1 MTASPTAQ
9 HGYPQRDDP
18 LRSRANALFAVAFGL
33 SIAIACSVHDRWP
46 IVVLLVIA
54 PVAEEALFRAGVQD
68 WLLRRHRRGWPAN
81 ITSSALFVVAHCL
94 SRGVDLATLGVA
106 FPSLA
111 LGWLYGRYRCLRL
124 CIATHM
130 LMNILWWSFVYQ
142 AALPAWRP

>member
-1 MTASPTAQ
+1 
-9 HGYPQRDDP
+9 
-18 LRSRANALFAVAFGL
+18 
-33 SIAIACSVHDRWP
+33 
-46 IVVLLVIA
+46 
-54 PVAEEALFRAGVQD
+54 
-68 WLLRRHRRGWPAN
+68 
-81 ITSSALFVVAHCL
+81 LFVVAHCL